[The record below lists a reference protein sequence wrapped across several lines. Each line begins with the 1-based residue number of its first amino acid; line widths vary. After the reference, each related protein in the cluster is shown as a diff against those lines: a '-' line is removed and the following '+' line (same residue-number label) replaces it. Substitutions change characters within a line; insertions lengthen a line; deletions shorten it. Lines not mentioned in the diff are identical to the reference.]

1 MTMNKVR
8 AMSAAPKTKIH
19 QTYTF
24 EEAFEASKEY
34 FFGNELAAKVCID
47 KYFLRNEQ
55 DELVE
60 RTPEDMHRR
69 LAGEFAR
76 IDSEKYGADYNQK
89 FKLYYERFK
98 RFSRI
103 VPQGSPMAAVGNTFQ
118 TLSASNCVVIDS
130 PEDSISGIMK
140 TATEFAQLF
149 KRRCGVGTDIS
160 RLRPDGFR
168 VKNAA
173 RTTSGAWSFADLFS
187 YITGKIG
194 QSGRRGATM
203 ITINVHHPDVEQFAK
218 MKADKTAVTK
228 ANVSI
233 RITDEFMRAVE
244 SDSDYEQRWPCEG
257 EVKFS
262 RRVSAKA
269 VWNTIVEMATL
280 HAEPGLIF
288 WDKATGEAPSRVL
301 RAV

>member
-1 MTMNKVR
+1 
-8 AMSAAPKTKIH
+8 
-19 QTYTF
+19 
-24 EEAFEASKEY
+24 
-34 FFGNELAAKVCID
+34 
-47 KYFLRNEQ
+47 
-55 DELVE
+55 
-60 RTPEDMHRR
+60 MHIR
-69 LAGEFAR
+69 LASEFSR
-76 IDSEKYGADYNQK
+76 IDHEKYGLDAKKQFN
-89 FKLYYERFK
+89 LYYERFK
-98 RFSRI
+98 KFSRL
-103 VPQGSPMAAVGNTFQ
+103 VPQGSPMAAIGNPYQ

-130 PEDSISGIMK
+130 PEDSISGIMR

-149 KRRCGVGTDIS
+149 KRRCGVGSDLS
-160 RLRPDGFR
+160 ELRPDGFR

-203 ITINVHHPDVEQFAK
+203 ITISVHHPDVEQFAK

-257 EVKFS
+257 EAKFS

-288 WDKATGEAPSRVL
+288 WDKATERLPAECYEQFKSKCVNPCSEIILSPYDSCRLLSINLTGYVRNAFTSESFFDYKTFR
-301 RAV
+301 RGR